1 MKQLLNLVWSIGLL
15 AVLAGCGPAGPPMG
29 EVTGTVTYKGQPL
42 VTGDVLFVP
51 ETANLPYAQARI
63 AEDGTF
69 QMQTEEHGNGV
80 PVGKYQVMI
89 TSLKDLGPEN
99 GMLAL
104 IPARYSSTAESGLT
118 AEVVDGENTVDF
130 ALK

>member
-1 MKQLLNLVWSIGLL
+1 MLGVGLL
-15 AVLAGCGPAGPPMG
+15 AAFSGCGPAGPPLG
-29 EVTGTVTYKGQPL
+29 QVTGTVSYKGQPL

-69 QMQTEEHGNGV
+69 QLQTEEYGNGV

-104 IPARYSSTAESGLT
+104 SPSRYSSTAESGLT
-118 AEVVDGENTVDF
+118 AEVVEGENTVDF